1 MKVRDVM
8 TSDVVSVGPE
18 ASIDE
23 AVQLMLQRR
32 ISGLPVIDHTGE
44 LVGVVT
50 EGDFLR
56 RAETGTQRQ
65 RSRWIEFFT
74 GPGKLASEYVQTSGR
89 KVHQVMT
96 TDVQTATEDTAL
108 EEIVRLM
115 ERRRIKRVPILRGQ
129 KLVGIVSRAN
139 LLRALANVAREV
151 PPPRPEDAIIRER
164 LLAELKKQNWAPVG
178 TIDAIVRGGVVT
190 LSGLLTDERQREA
203 LLVATQ
209 NIPGVVKVEDDM
221 VWMDPVSGTFLQP
234 PKIS

>member
-32 ISGLPVIDHTGE
+32 ISGL
-44 LVGVVT
+44 
-50 EGDFLR
+50 
-56 RAETGTQRQ
+56 

-115 ERRRIKRVPILRGQ
+115 ERRRIKRVPILRGK

-151 PPPRPEDAIIRER
+151 LPPRRCR
-164 LLAELKKQNWAPVG
+164 RG
-178 TIDAIVRGGVVT
+178 TGR
-190 LSGLLTDERQREA
+190 
-203 LLVATQ
+203 
-209 NIPGVVKVEDDM
+209 PG
-221 VWMDPVSGTFLQP
+221 
-234 PKIS
+234 

>member
-1 MKVRDVM
+1 MRVRDVM
-8 TSDVVSVGPE
+8 TSDVVSVDSE
-18 ASIDE
+18 ASIDD

-32 ISGLPVIDHTGE
+32 ISGLPVIDRTGN

-56 RAETGTQRQ
+56 RAETGTQHQ

-74 GPGKLASEYVQTSGR
+74 SPGRLASEYVQTSGR

-108 EEIVRLM
+108 EEIVRIM

-151 PPPRPEDAIIRER
+151 PPSLPEDAVIRDR
-164 LLAELKKQNWAPVG
+164 LLAELKKQSWTPVE
-178 TIDAIVRGGVVT
+178 TIDAIVRNGVVT

-203 LLVATQ
+203 LLVVAQ
-209 NIPGVVKVEDDM
+209 NIPGVVNVKDNL
-221 VWMDPVSGTFLQP
+221 VWVDPVSGAFLEP
-234 PKIS
+234 PKTD

>member
-1 MKVRDVM
+1 
-8 TSDVVSVGPE
+8 VGPE

-32 ISGLPVIDHTGE
+32 ISRLPVIDHTGE
-44 LVGVVT
+44 LVGDVT

-74 GPGKLASEYVQTSGR
+74 APGKLASEYVQTSGR

-96 TDVQTATEDTAL
+96 TDVQTATEDTAP
-108 EEIVRLM
+108 EEIVRRM

-151 PPPRPEDAIIRER
+151 PPPRPEDATIRER

-190 LSGLLTDERQREA
+190 LSGLPTDERQREA
-203 LLVATQ
+203 LLVAAQ
-209 NIPGVVKVEDDM
+209 NIPGVVKVEDGM
-221 VWMDPVSGTFLQP
+221 VWMDPVSGTSLRP

>member
-32 ISGLPVIDHTGE
+32 ISGLPVIDHAGE

-115 ERRRIKRVPILRGQ
+115 ERRRIKRVPILRGK

-151 PPPRPEDAIIRER
+151 PPPRPEDATIRER
-164 LLAELKKQNWAPVG
+164 LLAELKKAELG
-178 TIDAIVRGGVVT
+178 AGGDDRCHRERRCRHTVR
-190 LSGLLTDERQREA
+190 LTDR
-203 LLVATQ
+203 
-209 NIPGVVKVEDDM
+209 
-221 VWMDPVSGTFLQP
+221 
-234 PKIS
+234 

>member
-1 MKVRDVM
+1 
-8 TSDVVSVGPE
+8 
-18 ASIDE
+18 
-23 AVQLMLQRR
+23 
-32 ISGLPVIDHTGE
+32 
-44 LVGVVT
+44 
-50 EGDFLR
+50 
-56 RAETGTQRQ
+56 
-65 RSRWIEFFT
+65 
-74 GPGKLASEYVQTSGR
+74 
-89 KVHQVMT
+89 MT

-139 LLRALANVAREV
+139 LLRALANIAREV
-151 PPPRPEDAIIRER
+151 PPPRPEDGIIRER

-203 LLVATQ
+203 LLVAAQ

>member
-203 LLVATQ
+203 LLVAAQ

>member
-32 ISGLPVIDHTGE
+32 ISGLPVIDHAGE

-115 ERRRIKRVPILRGQ
+115 ERRRIKRVPILRGK

-139 LLRALANVAREV
+139 LLRALANVAREI
-151 PPPRPEDAIIRER
+151 PPPRPEDATIRER

-203 LLVATQ
+203 LLVAAQ
-209 NIPGVVKVEDDM
+209 NIPGVRE
-221 VWMDPVSGTFLQP
+221 SRG
-234 PKIS
+234 